1 MPAKTTRPP
10 LKIYVSEFSDE
21 VARDNKIVLDLKGV
35 TKTEHKQIEVALLAL
50 NELDLSEPKAR
61 KALMG
66 ILRTSPTW
74 CADRS
79 VEQVKELSR

>member
-10 LKIYVSEFSDE
+10 LQIYVSAFSDE
-21 VARDNKIVLDLKGV
+21 VERDNKPILDLKGV

-50 NELDLSEPKAR
+50 NELDLTEPRAR
-61 KALMG
+61 KALMA

-74 CADRS
+74 CATRPD
-79 VEQVKELSR
+79 EQLEALSR